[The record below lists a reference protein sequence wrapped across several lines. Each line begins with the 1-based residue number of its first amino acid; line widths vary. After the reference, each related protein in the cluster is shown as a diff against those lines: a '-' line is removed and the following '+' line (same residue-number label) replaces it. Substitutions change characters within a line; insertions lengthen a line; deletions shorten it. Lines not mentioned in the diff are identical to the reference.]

1 MLKRQ
6 IDLPQN
12 TSFFLFGPRGTGK
25 SYLLKNLFPNS
36 TYIDL
41 LESETYRRLLA
52 KPERIAEYLTL
63 PKELPV
69 IIDEIQR
76 VPNLLNEVHRLI
88 ENEKYQFVITGS
100 NARKLKTTQANLLAG
115 RALKYNLYPLT
126 MSEIGENVNLKKVL
140 QYGLLPTIYDSEK
153 KIDLAKYLE
162 SYVEVYL
169 EEEILQEGLTRNLG
183 NFSRFLEVAS
193 FSQAQQLN
201 VSEVAR
207 VASINR
213 KMAESYFKILYDLLI
228 AYELPVFKKR
238 AKRNLV
244 SQNKF
249 YFFDIG
255 VYSTIKPRG
264 FLDKVENEEGLL
276 YESLVLQELI
286 ATNSYLDSKYEI
298 SYWRTKSGVEVDFV
312 LYGKEKLI
320 GIEVKRKDFISKND
334 LKGLKSFKQDYPSAN
349 LYIFYG
355 GSKTLNLNG
364 IKAIPLKKALLNLDN
379 ILNQDLI

>member
-25 SYLLKNLFPNS
+25 SYLIKDLYPNS

-100 NARKLKTTQANLLAG
+100 NARKLKTTHANLLAG

-364 IKAIPLKKALLNLDN
+364 IKVIPLKKALLNLDN

>member
-25 SYLLKNLFPNS
+25 SYLIKDLYPNS

-298 SYWRTKSGVEVDFV
+298 SY
-312 LYGKEKLI
+312 
-320 GIEVKRKDFISKND
+320 
-334 LKGLKSFKQDYPSAN
+334 
-349 LYIFYG
+349 
-355 GSKTLNLNG
+355 
-364 IKAIPLKKALLNLDN
+364 
-379 ILNQDLI
+379 

>member
-25 SYLLKNLFPNS
+25 SYLIKDLYPNS

-228 AYELPVFKKR
+228 AYKLPVFKKR

-364 IKAIPLKKALLNLDN
+364 IKVIPLKKALLNLDN

>member
-25 SYLLKNLFPNS
+25 SYLIKDLYPNS

-364 IKAIPLKKALLNLDN
+364 IKVIPLKKALLNLDN